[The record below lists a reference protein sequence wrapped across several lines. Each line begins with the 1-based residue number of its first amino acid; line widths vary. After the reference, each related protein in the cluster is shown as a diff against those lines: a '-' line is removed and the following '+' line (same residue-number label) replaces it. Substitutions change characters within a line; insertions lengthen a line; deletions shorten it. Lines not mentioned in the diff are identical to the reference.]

1 MKIALGTANF
11 NNKYGILKN
20 NISQAQS
27 LKNIFKIIKKQ
38 QINYLDTAFDYS
50 SISKLNKN
58 CKLDS
63 IKIITKIKLPK
74 KNKILYIDNLEKIVK
89 AELIKLKISSF
100 EAILIH
106 SIGDLKSVH
115 ADIFVKK
122 IKLLKKLNYVKKI
135 GASIYDPKDLKI
147 VFSKFTPEIIQAPI
161 NIFDNR
167 ILSSKWF
174 GILKKKKIII
184 QARSIFLQGLLT
196 KKISILKKII
206 TNRSFLLKIKKLD
219 SWCNLNKIS
228 RLEACLNFIKSINE
242 VNILTFGINS
252 PDELIEI
259 LDILKKKKNIA
270 FIDFSTKK
278 LEIID
283 PRKWKNK

>member
-228 RLEACLNFIKSINE
+228 RLEACLNFIKSE
-242 VNILTFGINS
+242 S
-252 PDELIEI
+252 LI
-259 LDILKKKKNIA
+259 
-270 FIDFSTKK
+270 STT
-278 LEIID
+278 E
-283 PRKWKNK
+283 

>member
-11 NNKYGILKN
+11 NKKYGILKN
-20 NISQAQS
+20 NISHTKS
-27 LKNIFKIIKKQ
+27 LKKIFKIAEKKN
-38 QINYLDTAFDYS
+38 INYLDTAFDYS

-58 CKLDS
+58 HKLGA

-74 KNKILYIDNLEKIVK
+74 RNKFSYIDNLEKIVK
-89 AELIKLKISSF
+89 AELIKLNISSF

-106 SIGDLKSVH
+106 NINDLKSIH
-115 ADIFVKK
+115 GDKFVKK
-122 IKLLKKLNYVKKI
+122 IKSLKKLNHVKKI
-135 GASIYDPKDLKI
+135 GASIYDPEDLKI
-147 VFSKFTPEIIQAPI
+147 VFSQFTPEIIQVPI

-174 GILKKKKIII
+174 SILKEKKIII

-228 RLEACLNFIKSINE
+228 RLEACLNFIQSING

-252 PDELIEI
+252 PNELIEI
-259 LDILKKKKNIA
+259 LNILKKKKNIP
-270 FIDFSTKK
+270 FMDFSTKK
-278 LEIID
+278 LTIID